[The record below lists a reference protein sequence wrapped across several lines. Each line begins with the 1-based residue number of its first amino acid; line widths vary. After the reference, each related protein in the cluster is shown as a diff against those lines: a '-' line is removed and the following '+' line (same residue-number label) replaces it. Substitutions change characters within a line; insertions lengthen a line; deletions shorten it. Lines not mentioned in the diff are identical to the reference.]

1 MSSVNVQEFFCSG
14 LATGKG
20 FAISGWS
27 DSERHDKNLYCESM
41 RIGLASLMV
50 QSRKVNDAQKL
61 SQSALGLSIS

>member
-1 MSSVNVQEFFCSG
+1 MFKNFFRSG

-27 DSERHDKNLYCESM
+27 DSERHDKNLYCESIC
-41 RIGLASLMV
+41 IGLVSLMI